1 MILGY
6 GEDPLTFWA
15 LKSKLSNILEK
26 LEDESEP
33 SDCLIFYR
41 PSFGRSGGAQRAEFG
56 EFEL

>member
-15 LKSKLSNILEK
+15 LKSKLPDILK
-26 LEDESEP
+26 VLNDKSAP

-41 PSFGRSGGAQRAEFG
+41 PSYNAPQR
-56 EFEL
+56 